1 MFPRLEGQSMS
12 IPKDSPTPGDMAAV
26 PAPSPVPVPVA
37 APKQV
42 KADDHWPICRCGH
55 PMHPNKI
62 ELRRGVRLERYE
74 CPRQRWWNSFLHP
87 YVWQPPRE

>member
-1 MFPRLEGQSMS
+1 MMSTPQEG
-12 IPKDSPTPGDMAAV
+12 PTLGAV
-26 PAPSPVPVPVA
+26 PAGPA
-37 APKQV
+37 APVTPAPVTPQTV

-74 CPRQRWWNSFLHP
+74 CPRQRWWNSWLHP